1 MYSAPLMGFIDNNC
15 HIFDDEEENKLE
27 FTDVHNKFKALVDD
41 LITGFI
47 ADLGVEDKVF
57 MDAVTSKASSKL
69 NSFVLTSILTVD
81 DFVQFKAMMVK
92 RNTDLTAEVLEMH
105 AKAQN
110 AAAGNSANSEGTANS
125 ENNEN
130 DSELEEALRLSREQ
144 FEIEKS
150 RADMFHPPET
160 SEEEALSR
168 ALTESLKETASLDRE
183 RAELEQAIALSLAL
197 QQEQERLLKEVE
209 AGEFTPPSP
218 MPPPAAAAAPAAPK
232 PLPKPLPNIAP
243 VAAAA
248 VPPPPAPV
256 ASIPAPVASIPPVSP
271 ASNGGGMSSTMSM
284 SGSIR
289 AGSSAGYSSS
299 SSSASFDPNEIRK
312 AAQAAADTQRALVA
326 KRDQLSST
334 SQNVKKVGL
343 GDVSQAELQRRS
355 EYLKQQREI
364 LVAKK
369 AEQRKA
375 EMEAYKA
382 AQTPMAKRGPL
393 NEVPAELMGSA
404 ASPEA
409 PIKDIGAE
417 EDARARL
424 RQDLARHMKQQLMT
438 KQMEKMTNFDA
449 RR

>member
-1 MYSAPLMGFIDNNC
+1 
-15 HIFDDEEENKLE
+15 
-27 FTDVHNKFKALVDD
+27 
-41 LITGFI
+41 
-47 ADLGVEDKVF
+47 
-57 MDAVTSKASSKL
+57 
-69 NSFVLTSILTVD
+69 
-81 DFVQFKAMMVK
+81 
-92 RNTDLTAEVLEMH
+92 
-105 AKAQN
+105 
-110 AAAGNSANSEGTANS
+110 
-125 ENNEN
+125 
-130 DSELEEALRLSREQ
+130 
-144 FEIEKS
+144 
-150 RADMFHPPET
+150 
-160 SEEEALSR
+160 
-168 ALTESLKETASLDRE
+168 
-183 RAELEQAIALSLAL
+183 
-197 QQEQERLLKEVE
+197 
-209 AGEFTPPSP
+209 
-218 MPPPAAAAAPAAPK
+218 
-232 PLPKPLPNIAP
+232 
-243 VAAAA
+243 
-248 VPPPPAPV
+248 
-256 ASIPAPVASIPPVSP
+256 
-271 ASNGGGMSSTMSM
+271 MSSTMSM

-409 PIKDIGAE
+409 AIKDIGAE

-424 RQDLARHMKQQLMT
+424 RQDLARHMKQQLMA